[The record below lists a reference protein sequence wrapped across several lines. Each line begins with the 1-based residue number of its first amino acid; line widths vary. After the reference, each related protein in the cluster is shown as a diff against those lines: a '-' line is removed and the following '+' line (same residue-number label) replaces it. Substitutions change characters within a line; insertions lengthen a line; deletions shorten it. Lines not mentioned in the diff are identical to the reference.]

1 MDIFKL
7 LILSCLVGLASCASV
22 PTQEMADARAEL
34 KAAEEIGAKDSLGET
49 WSLVKRDMA
58 AAEQKLELGDYGQA
72 RAFAVK
78 AREGATKART
88 ITHAL
93 SRAHQVVERARAGK
107 VLWTVAEDSYRAA
120 LAASRNVDVVN
131 VVAAADRAEQFVVLG
146 ENQAALETAKL
157 IVESCPEA
165 KRAAHAEWLIK
176 AAEAIAGNRGNIA
189 TEFAQKACR

>member
-1 MDIFKL
+1 MNIFKL

-78 AREGATKART
+78 AREGATKVRK

-93 SRAHQVVERARAGK
+93 NRAHLVVERARAGK
-107 VLWTVAEDSYRAA
+107 VLWTVAEDAYRAA

-131 VVAAADRAEQFVVLG
+131 VVAAADRAEQFVLLG
-146 ENQAALETAKL
+146 ENQAALEAAML
-157 IVESCPEA
+157 IIESCPAA
-165 KRAAHAEWLIK
+165 KKVTHAEWLTK
-176 AAEAIAGNRGNIA
+176 ATEAITENRGDIA
-189 TEFAQKACR
+189 ADFAQKACR